1 MNPQVTPTPVTHG
14 SQVATEGFVLPP
26 WTWLDF
32 LLFLAAIPAGVGGCL
47 IGVRGADAIN
57 RRLGR
62 AAPDDDQQE
71 PRGKVD

>member
-1 MNPQVTPTPVTHG
+1 
-14 SQVATEGFVLPP
+14 VLPA

-47 IGVRGADAIN
+47 LGVRGADAIN

-62 AAPDDDQQE
+62 DAPGDDTERIPGRRDE
-71 PRGKVD
+71 

>member
-1 MNPQVTPTPVTHG
+1 V
-14 SQVATEGFVLPP
+14 FVLPA

-47 IGVRGADAIN
+47 LGVRGADAIN

-62 AAPDDDQQE
+62 DSPGEDAERRPS
-71 PRGKVD
+71 RGD